1 MLGRATAAAETA
13 AEVHELR
20 VVPRR
25 SLVTWALAGV
35 AVLLCLAVT
44 WTIVTSPSI
53 DWSVTR
59 SYLFN
64 PQILH
69 GVRVTILLSVL
80 AMAFGVVLG
89 VVVGLARMSKSAVL
103 RGLATGYIM
112 LFRGVPVLVQL
123 LLWGNIG
130 LIIQRVSL
138 GIPFTDVEFFAV
150 STNRL
155 IGPFTA
161 AVIGLALHEA
171 AYMAEVVRSG
181 VMSVDRGQ
189 LEAAAALGMKP
200 ARTTRRILMPQA
212 LRVIVPPTGNQF
224 VTLIKG
230 TSLVSV
236 IAGGDVLTQAQNIAA
251 SNYRVIE
258 LLGVATFWYVLLVA
272 VASLGQ
278 SALERAVS
286 KGVRR

>member
-1 MLGRATAAAETA
+1 MLGRATVAAETA